1 MYAPDMPVS
10 VAFGSLI
17 VASRV
22 WRRPVVDVAELRRVS
37 FWQVLVYGLCFHLP
51 DSLTAF
57 VWYPDWNLAYVVPW
71 EQVGW
76 AGAAALELGLLAL
89 LLLGRELSL
98 RITAIRPS
106 LAVVPALCAAV
117 VFGVVMLF
125 VWPEY
130 IYVGSYKDFHNYRA
144 VLGSEDPAFT
154 MFSTLA
160 GMYLI
165 VPLVVLVGY
174 NANADK

>member
-22 WRRPVVDVAELRRVS
+22 WRRPAVDLAELRRVS
-37 FWQVLVYGLCFHLP
+37 LWQVLAYGLCFHLP

-76 AGAAALELGLLAL
+76 SGAAAMELGLLAL

-98 RITAIRPS
+98 RLVAVRRS
-106 LAVVPALCAAV
+106 LAVVPALVAAV
-117 VFGVVMLF
+117 LFASVMAA
-125 VWPEY
+125 VWERY
-130 IYVGSYKDFHNYRA
+130 LHVGDYADYHAGRA
-144 VLGSEDPAFT
+144 VPGVQDAVFT

-165 VPLVVLVGY
+165 VPLMVLLAY
-174 NANADK
+174 NARSRQ